1 MEKLTIIQRL
11 SGDEFTGEVVH
22 GNCIR
27 CKADIHGEPHLKFGS
42 IKVHSTTVV
51 KWAYFCYDCGSEI
64 QALVKSRPAVNKV
77 VKKPTTNNRSPQRA
91 KPRSGRVR

>member
-1 MEKLTIIQRL
+1 MRGAIGVKFFDFLTIDRAKELMEKVTIIQRL

-27 CKADIHGEPHLKFGS
+27 CKADIHGEPHLKLGS

-51 KWAYFCYDCGSEI
+51 KWAYFCHDCGSEI
-64 QALVKSRPAVNKV
+64 QALIKSRSAVN
-77 VKKPTTNNRSPQRA
+77 NA
-91 KPRSGRVR
+91 